1 MLEKQVLKDLAKELY
16 ESQKDCRPIEAITDR
31 YPEITIEEA
40 YEVQLEV
47 VKLKEEDG
55 HHIIGK
61 KIGLT
66 NKAIRDQIGVQE
78 PDYGI
83 ITSEG
88 LILDGEALY
97 IDQFIAPRIESEIA
111 FILDK
116 DITLDMYPVKATD
129 IINATYGI
137 APALEIVDSRVK
149 DWKIKIQDTVSD
161 AASYAAIC
169 LGNRITKLDG
179 LDLRLI
185 GMAAYLNGELV
196 KHGSSAAVLGNPIN
210 SMVWLANKLLSLG
223 VEMKKGEIILTGSFT
238 PVFDIK
244 KGDNVNVLF
253 DHLGSVSLNIR

>member
-1 MLEKQVLKDLAKELY
+1 MLEKQLIKDLAKELY
-16 ESQKDCRPIEAITDR
+16 TSQKNRTPIDAISDR

-40 YEVQLEV
+40 YEIQLEV
-47 VKLKEEDG
+47 VNLKEMDG
-55 HHIIGK
+55 LKVIGK

-88 LILDGEALY
+88 LILDGETLY
-97 IDQFIAPRIESEIA
+97 MDNFIAPRIESEIA
-111 FILDK
+111 FILSK
-116 DITLDMYPVKATD
+116 DITKDMYPVKASD
-129 IINATYGI
+129 IISATYGI
-137 APALEIVDSRVK
+137 APALEIVDSRIK
-149 DWKIKIQDTVSD
+149 DWKIRIQDTVSD
-161 AASYAAIC
+161 AASYAAIV
-169 LGNRITKLDG
+169 LGNRITKLDD

-196 KHGSSAAVLGNPIN
+196 QNGSSAAVMGNPIN

-223 VEMKKGEIILTGSFT
+223 VEMKKGEIVLSGSLT
-238 PVFDIK
+238 PVFEIK
-244 KGDNVNVLF
+244 KGDNVNVIF

>member
-1 MLEKQVLKDLAKELY
+1 MLEKEILKDLAKELY
-16 ESQKDCRPIEAITDR
+16 TSQKTRTPIEPISNR
-31 YPEITIEEA
+31 YPDITIEEA
-40 YEVQLEV
+40 YEIQLEV
-47 VKLKEEDG
+47 VKLKEADG
-55 HHIIGK
+55 LHVIGK

-66 NKAIRDQIGVQE
+66 NKPIRDQIGVQE

-88 LILDGEALY
+88 IILDGETLY
-97 IDQFIAPRIESEIA
+97 MDHFIAPRIESEIA
-111 FILDK
+111 FILSK
-116 DITLDMYPVKATD
+116 DITKEMYPVKPTD
-129 IINATYGI
+129 IIDATYGI
-137 APALEIVDSRVK
+137 APALEIVDSRIK

-161 AASYAAIC
+161 AASYAAIA

-196 KHGSSAAVLGNPIN
+196 QNGSSAAVMGNPIN

-223 VEMKKGEIILTGSFT
+223 VEMKKGEIVLSGSLT
-238 PVFDIK
+238 PVFEIK
-244 KGDNVNVLF
+244 NGDNVNVIF